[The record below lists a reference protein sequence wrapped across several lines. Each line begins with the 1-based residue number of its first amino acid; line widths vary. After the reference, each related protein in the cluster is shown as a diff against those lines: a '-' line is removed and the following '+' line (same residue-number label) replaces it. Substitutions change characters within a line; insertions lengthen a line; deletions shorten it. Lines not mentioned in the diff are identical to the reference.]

1 MMNRVNFGKLSGAVI
16 DVCRGHGTF
25 LDAGELH
32 QIVTFIQ
39 DGGLD
44 RARARKI
51 EELREGERRLQ
62 APGSERPRAT
72 TVRTPGRRGTLR
84 RKRATDIGDL
94 IALITDALT

>member
-1 MMNRVNFGKLSGAVI
+1 MMNRVNFQNLSGAVI

-44 RARARKI
+44 RARARRI

-62 APGSERPRAT
+62 TLERQATRDRGYDPG
-72 TVRTPGRRGTLR
+72 TPWSGAADSGPALL
-84 RKRATDIGDL
+84 DL
-94 IALITDALT
+94 IALITDTLT